1 MKFYFLTGIPRAGHT
16 LFGSIMNQNPDIK
29 VTANSL
35 VMDMVRNMDE
45 ARHMDVFKNF
55 PDHKSLDNIIEN
67 IYPNYYKDWNCKYII
82 DRNYLGLNLKYAP
95 SKIELLKKAIKNE
108 IKIIVLLRGILPV
121 LQSIIKNVRE
131 NPFIPPFGSSK
142 NIYKGYALPKDCSD
156 ESICAT
162 VASENGLVYKSFMN
176 IKLLSNS
183 ILKDNLHFIHY
194 NDLIEDPQTAIDSAY
209 KFLGI
214 PVFKHRFE
222 NLSQYEVNG
231 IVYDDTNT
239 EFGER
244 LHIIKDKLSLTEH
257 RPLPKNIVEK
267 YGNLNLLNGIN

>member
-16 LFGSIMNQNPDIK
+16 LFGSIMNQNPEIK

-45 ARHMDVFKNF
+45 ARNMNVFKNF
-55 PDHKSLDNIIEN
+55 PDPKSLDNVIEN

-108 IKIIVLLRGILPV
+108 IKIIVLLRDILPV
-121 LQSIIKNVRE
+121 LQSLIKNVRE
-131 NPFIPPFGSSK
+131 NPFIPPFGSPK
-142 NIYKGYALPKDCSD
+142 DAYKGYALPKDCSD

-162 VASENGLVYKSFMN
+162 VSSEHGLVYKSFMN

-222 NLSQYEVNG
+222 NLSQYEANG
-231 IVYDDTNT
+231 IAYDDTNT
-239 EFGER
+239 EFGEG
-244 LHIIKDKLSLTEH
+244 LHVIKDKLSLTDH
-257 RPLPKNIVEK
+257 NPLPKNVVEK

>member
-131 NPFIPPFGSSK
+131 NPFIPPFGSPK

-194 NDLIEDPQTAIDSAY
+194 NDLIEDPQAAIDSAY

-222 NLSQYEVNG
+222 NFSQYEVNG
-231 IVYDDTNT
+231 ISYDDTNT
-239 EFGER
+239 EFGEG
-244 LHIIKDKLSLTEH
+244 LHVIKDKLSLTEH
-257 RPLPKNIVEK
+257 RPLPNNVVEK